1 MESLRGLRV
10 FIAKEL
16 VRETGVDLDSV
27 RGTMSSS
34 RRDGLEV
41 FWMRNRG
48 KDIIRYGRSKGACI
62 VSSPNLMPREVPQ
75 AKLFDRPPQT
85 GWGAG

>member
-16 VRETGVDLDSV
+16 VRETGVDFDSV

-34 RRDGLEV
+34 RRDGFEV

-48 KDIIRYGRSKGACI
+48 KDIIRYGRSRGACI
-62 VSSPNLMPREVPQ
+62 VWSPNAQSATSQ
-75 AKLFDRPPQT
+75 AV
-85 GWGAG
+85 

>member
-1 MESLRGLRV
+1 MERLRGLRV

-16 VRETGVDLDSV
+16 LRETGVDFDSV

-41 FWMRNRG
+41 FWMRNRV
-48 KDIIRYGRSKGACI
+48 KDI
-62 VSSPNLMPREVPQ
+62 LDM
-75 AKLFDRPPQT
+75 
-85 GWGAG
+85 